1 MSNFSYNNTF
11 SSDSCRICFDKVF
24 IGGVDLTKDE
34 NMLKLFEFCVGISI
48 NISCPP
54 KKLCLKCGEIL
65 ENYVKFKQKCI
76 DSEVRWKSFHEDFEK
91 NDLTKCI
98 QQSELKIKE
107 EATKCD
113 DSNIFCEET
122 NKNKEGNENKN
133 NNQDISPYP
142 MICDSEKLIIENYIN
157 DDEFNSENI
166 NETCQYETN
175 FINDKNT
182 KKYQCKKCKKEYSK
196 HKWLVTHKMNV
207 CFKEFYKRMINNKK
221 VNTNKTKGLENSDTK
236 DVPAPLS
243 SCGLC
248 TTPST
253 CDVTIHMDEHWANND
268 LQCQLC
274 DYYGR
279 DFADMITHS
288 FQHNPKKKLICHV
301 CKKKKASILS
311 LQFHFRSMHL
321 QKAGGI
327 CSICNKTFT
336 KFKTWKRH
344 ERLHNENSL
353 FICDHCGR
361 KFLYKHEIKS
371 HLIYHTDVR
380 LFVCETCGKGFKRMS
395 GLKDHI
401 ENLHRIRQPVK
412 CEHCDKTYKSQS
424 KLEIHLRNVAKDKP
438 FICEVCSK
446 RFISEKVL
454 QKHMFWHTGERPHR
468 CEVCGSRY
476 KAKGQLN
483 IHMRNH
489 TGFMPHKCV
498 DCGKSFPAAKQL
510 KRHQSVHTGV
520 RAYKCEHCERS
531 FHEKKTMLEHA
542 TQHKSSQNVKSEN

>member
-1 MSNFSYNNTF
+1 MSN
-11 SSDSCRICFDKVF
+11 SSDKYKTLAGYSCRVCFDKNLV
-24 IGGVDLTKDE
+24 GGIDLTKDE

-48 NISCPP
+48 NTNCLPM
-54 KKLCLKCGEIL
+54 KLCFKCGETI
-65 ENYVKFKQKCI
+65 ENYVKFKQKCLE
-76 DSEVRWKSFHEDFEK
+76 SEVRWKSFLEDFMERDSTEHIK
-91 NDLTKCI
+91 QTDI
-98 QQSELKIKE
+98 IKE
-107 EATKCD
+107 ELLNCD
-113 DSNIFCEET
+113 DLKHFSD
-122 NKNKEGNENKN
+122 KQNENGKIFDSEN
-133 NNQDISPYP
+133 NNKDMPSNP
-142 MICDSEKLIIENYIN
+142 MSYHSDELIIENYII
-157 DDEFNSENI
+157 DDEINSENI
-166 NETCQYETN
+166 NETCNYETN
-175 FINDKNT
+175 YKNGKIT

-196 HKWLVTHKMNV
+196 HKWLVTHKMN
-207 CFKEFYKRMINNKK
+207 INSTKCKK
-221 VNTNKTKGLENSDTK
+221 DDTNKDKELEESDAK
-236 DVPAPLS
+236 NISSSLS
-243 SCGLC
+243 TCGLC
-248 TTPST
+248 TTPFT
-253 CDVTIHMDEHWANND
+253 CDIAIHMDEHWTNND
-268 LQCQLC
+268 LQCRLC
-274 DYYGR
+274 NYCGR

-288 FQHNPKKKLICHV
+288 FQHNPKKKLVCHV

-311 LQFHFRSMHL
+311 LQFHFRSVHL
-321 QKAGGI
+321 QKTGGI
-327 CSICNKTFT
+327 CSICSKTFK

-401 ENLHRIRQPVK
+401 ENLHRTRQPVK
-412 CEHCDKTYKSQS
+412 CGHCDKTFKSQS

-498 DCGKSFPAAKQL
+498 DCWKSFPAAKQL

-520 RAYKCEHCERS
+520 RAYKCEYCERS

-542 TQHKSSQNVKSEN
+542 TQHKSAQNVKSEN